1 VVAQHAGPASQSGIV
16 LSGIV
21 PPLVDGYYARTE
33 SGPDLAN
40 TIRPGEIV
48 VLTHG
53 DDAAPITQGGT
64 GKTQLA
70 VDLTHALWNART
82 VEALI
87 WVTASNREAV
97 ITSFAQAANTVDA
110 ANLAESAE
118 VAATRFVTWL
128 AHTRRPWALIID
140 DLRDPGDLADLW
152 PGGQSGRVVITTSLS
167 AAELAGIPALAN
179 ARVLPLGGF
188 SRRESLSYLSSRL
201 TDYPDQRIEALDL
214 GEDLDGLPLALA
226 QATAVM
232 TSRKFGC
239 REYRTMFADR
249 RKHMS
254 DMDGVSAAVLATWS
268 LAAECAHTLAPAG
281 LAWPALALAAA
292 LDRNG
297 IPGAVL
303 TSPTACGYVAGR
315 PSTAAGAD
323 QSLVRAAINNLAQVG
338 LVTIDPAS
346 AVRTVRM
353 HASVQAAV
361 RAWLPRADLEHVVL
375 TAADA
380 LLETWPDGDPSP
392 QLDQALRDCTS
403 SLRAVDASL
412 GGSLLWKPEAHP
424 LLFRAGVSLE
434 SSKLSEA
441 AIAYWQQIVS
451 TSTRLLG
458 AGHANAVTARDR
470 LATAYESAGLSGEAI
485 AVFQTALADR
495 ERNQGP
501 EHPETIAARSKLA
514 HAYQSAGRPGDAVAL
529 FERTVAD
536 SEKLL
541 GPGHPNT
548 FAARADLAAAYQ
560 VAGRSKDAINAYQQ
574 LVGDSDRLLGA
585 GHPTTLGA
593 RTSLGTAY
601 LASGDNKLAIDVF
614 ERALGDQERMHG
626 RDHLDTIAARAT
638 LASAYRSAG
647 KPKDAIAQYERVLAD
662 RERIEGADQP
672 GTIAARANLAFAYRS
687 AGRMREAVPAYERT
701 LADRER
707 VQGRDHRDTL
717 TARSNLAAA
726 YQQARRLTEAIPQYE
741 RALADSERMLG
752 EGDIETLTTRCNLA
766 SAYYTVGRLSDVVT
780 VLQRALT
787 DCERYLGPDHP
798 MTSTVR
804 ENLDAATQ
812 ALTRDLEH
820 MVVLMSLPAQPG
832 DNTDTTGLK
841 APEVPCHP
849 PCTTSSSSA
858 AVRPAARWR
867 TGSRP
872 IRRRRSWCSR
882 PAAPTTSGTPISTC
896 RPRSRSRSATGS
908 TTGSTRANQNPG

>member
-1 VVAQHAGPASQSGIV
+1 ML

-21 PPLVDGYYARTE
+21 PPLADGYYARTE
-33 SGPDLAN
+33 SGPDLAS
-40 TIRPGEIV
+40 TLRPGEIA

-53 DDAAPITQGGT
+53 DDTSTAPIGQGGT

-70 VDLTHALWNART
+70 VDFTHAMWNART
-82 VEALI
+82 VEILI

-110 ANLAESAE
+110 ANPSESAE
-118 VAATRFVTWL
+118 VAAARFVTWL
-128 AHTRRPWALIID
+128 AHTRRPWALVID
-140 DLRDPGDLADLW
+140 DLRDAADLADLW
-152 PGGQSGRVVITTSLS
+152 PSGQAGRILITSRLPAS
-167 AAELAGIPALAN
+167 ELTGIPALAK
-179 ARVLPLGGF
+179 ASTQIFPLSGF
-188 SRRESLSYLSSRL
+188 TRREALTYLSSRL

-214 GEDLDGLPLALA
+214 GEDLDGLPLGLA

-232 TSRKFGC
+232 NSRKLGC
-239 REYRTMFADR
+239 REYRAMYTDR
-249 RKHMS
+249 RKHMT
-254 DMDGVSAAVLATWS
+254 DIDGASSAVLATWS
-268 LAAECAHTLAPAG
+268 LAAECAHELAPAG
-281 LAWPALALAAA
+281 LAWPALALTATM
-292 LDRNG
+292 DCNG

-303 TSPTACGYVAGR
+303 TSPIACEYITGN
-315 PSTAAGAD
+315 PSTASGND
-323 QSLVRAAINNLAQVG
+323 QNVVRAAINNLAQVG
-338 LVTIDPAS
+338 LVIIDPAS

-361 RAWLPRADLEHVVL
+361 RAWLPRADLEQAVL

-380 LLETWPDGDPSP
+380 LLETWPEGDANP

-403 SLRAVDASL
+403 SLRAIDAGL
-412 GGSLLWKPEAHP
+412 GSSLLWKPEAHP
-424 LLFRAGVSLE
+424 LLFRAGLSLE
-434 SSKLSEA
+434 GSKLGEA
-441 AIAYWQQIVS
+441 AIAYWQQIVA

-458 AGHANAVTARDR
+458 AAHANAVVARDR
-470 LATAYESAGLSGEAI
+470 LAAAYESAGLSGEAI

-501 EHPETIAARSKLA
+501 EHPETLAARGKLA
-514 HAYQSAGRPGDAVAL
+514 HAYQSAGRPADAVAL
-529 FERTVAD
+529 YERTVTD

-548 FAARADLAAAYQ
+548 FAARSDLASAYQ
-560 VAGRSKDAINAYQQ
+560 IAGRNKDSVNTYLQ
-574 LVGDSDRLLGA
+574 LVGDTDRLLGA

-593 RTSLGTAY
+593 RSGLGAAY
-601 LASGDNKLAIDVF
+601 QSAGQHKEAIEIY

-626 RDHLDTIAARAT
+626 RDHLDTVTARAT

-647 KPKDAIAQYERVLAD
+647 KGKEAIAQYERVLAD
-662 RERIEGADQP
+662 RERIEGADHRD
-672 GTIAARANLAFAYRS
+672 TIAARANLAFAYRS

-741 RALADSERMLG
+741 RALADSQRMLG

-766 SAYYTVGRLSDVVT
+766 SAYYTVGRLSDVVI

-812 ALTRDLEH
+812 A
-820 MVVLMSLPAQPG
+820 
-832 DNTDTTGLK
+832 
-841 APEVPCHP
+841 
-849 PCTTSSSSA
+849 
-858 AVRPAARWR
+858 
-867 TGSRP
+867 
-872 IRRRRSWCSR
+872 
-882 PAAPTTSGTPISTC
+882 
-896 RPRSRSRSATGS
+896 
-908 TTGSTRANQNPG
+908 